1 MAELVAAVP
10 LLRADQAEQRYNAAL
25 QTAVEACAADTEGQT
40 CYICLEAVAPE
51 SNEGLVR
58 GCACRGAAGVAHV
71 SCLAR
76 QAQVAVERRKR
87 GAGGPGFLRWST
99 CGLCKQE
106 YHGVVHCA
114 LGWACWKTYLSRPER
129 DWVRM
134 YAMSTLGNGLHSVN
148 RFKDAVAVKEAEL
161 AMERR
166 VGDANGVLIVQGNLA
181 LSYLSL
187 RRYEDASRMQRDV
200 YSGRM
205 KLNGEEHF
213 ETLLAAN
220 NYADS
225 LRHRRHFERAKA
237 LLRKTL
243 PMARRVLGESHDL
256 TLRMRWNYAEALHRD
271 PDATLD
277 DLREAVATLEDM
289 LRIARRVMGGAHP
302 LVEAFETSLRDARA
316 ALSARET
323 AETPSGRSA

>member
-1 MAELVAAVP
+1 M
-10 LLRADQAEQRYNAAL
+10 
-25 QTAVEACAADTEGQT
+25 
-40 CYICLEAVAPE
+40 
-51 SNEGLVR
+51 
-58 GCACRGAAGVAHV
+58 
-71 SCLAR
+71 
-76 QAQVAVERRKR
+76 
-87 GAGGPGFLRWST
+87 
-99 CGLCKQE
+99 
-106 YHGVVHCA
+106 
-114 LGWACWKTYLSRPER
+114 
-129 DWVRM
+129 
-134 YAMSTLGNGLHSVN
+134 
-148 RFKDAVAVKEAEL
+148 
-161 AMERR
+161 
-166 VGDANGVLIVQGNLA
+166 QGNLA

-277 DLREAVATLEDM
+277 DLREAVATIEDM
-289 LRIARRVMGGAHP
+289 LGIARRVLGGAHP

-316 ALSARET
+316 ALSET
-323 AETPSGRSA
+323 AETPSGRGA